1 MSPVTDPAAGDAPL
15 HANVARVVEAARA
28 GGLEITVR
36 RFPAGTRTAHDA
48 ATAIGCSVGQIVKSL
63 VFVAE
68 GQPLVA
74 LVSGASVVDVERLAV
89 AVGARQVRRATGSE
103 ARAATGFAI
112 GGIPPFG
119 HATELTVVM
128 DAGLAAHDVVWA
140 AAGLPDAVFETTPA
154 QLTAAG
160 RARALEIPAA
170 AATPASDVSA
180 QVLHH
185 DVGVTGIGM

>member
-15 HANVARVVEAARA
+15 HANVARVVEAANA

-36 RFPAGTRTAHDA
+36 RFPAGTRTAHDT
-48 ATAIGCSVGQIVKSL
+48 ATAIGCSVGQIVKCL
-63 VFVAE
+63 VFGAD

-74 LVSGASVVDVERLAV
+74 LVSGADVVDVERLAV
-89 AVGARQVRRATGSE
+89 AVGAREVRRATGSE

-160 RARALEIPAA
+160 RARAVEIVATA
-170 AATPASDVSA
+170 RTPASDV
-180 QVLHH
+180 
-185 DVGVTGIGM
+185 